1 MGCHSHHRQP
11 SGAGWITLP
20 VDRVQ
25 GETMSAK
32 PAMTAWERIR
42 ATLRGDE
49 TDRTP
54 VALWQHFPVIDEDP
68 QKLAGATLAFQEKY
82 QWDFVKFTPT
92 GTYGI
97 VDWGAE
103 TTWQANFTGVRTV
116 TKFGVTSA
124 QEWPGLDNLD
134 VTRGYLGNQN
144 IALSLT
150 ARELKGSVPLVQT
163 IFSPLTTARKLAG
176 ERIFGD
182 LRQNPDLFK
191 QGLEIITDVTIRFAQ
206 QSLKAGA
213 DGLFF
218 ATQLA
223 SSSLLTRAEYQE
235 FGEIYDLRILQ
246 AVRAQAEI
254 LALHMHGEDIF
265 FDLAERYPVDI
276 VNWHDRHTAPTL
288 AEARH
293 NTRATLAGGV
303 SEWQSLQTGPTSVI
317 QTELRDAIIAA
328 GGRNYLIAPGC
339 VIPYQTPAAYIRA
352 VRDVVET
359 QPVTG

>member
-1 MGCHSHHRQP
+1 
-11 SGAGWITLP
+11 
-20 VDRVQ
+20 
-25 GETMSAK
+25 MSVK

-54 VALWQHFPVIDEDP
+54 VALWQHFPIIDEDP
-68 QKLAGATLAFQEKY
+68 LKLAEATLSFQDKY
-82 QWDFVKFTPT
+82 EWDFVKFTPT

-103 TTWQANFTGVRTV
+103 TKWQPNATGVRTV
-116 TKFGVTSA
+116 TKFGVTSV
-124 QEWPGLDNLD
+124 QDWPRLARLD

-150 ARELKGSVPLVQT
+150 SRELKGSVPLLQT

-176 ERIFGD
+176 ERIFSD
-182 LRQNPDLFK
+182 LRQNPELFK

-206 QSLKAGA
+206 EALKVGA
-213 DGLFF
+213 NGHFF

-235 FGEIYDLRILQ
+235 FGETYDLRILQ
-246 AVRAQAEI
+246 ALRPQAEI
-254 LALHMHGEDIF
+254 LVLHLHGEDIF
-265 FDLAERYPVDI
+265 FDLADSYPVDI
-276 VNWHDRHTAPTL
+276 VNWHDRHTTPSL
-288 AEARH
+288 AEAKNSTH
-293 NTRATLAGGV
+293 AALAGGV
-303 SEWQSLQTGPTSVI
+303 SEWQSLQNGPFSVI
-317 QTELRDAIIAA
+317 QAELRQAIAA
-328 GGRNYLIAPGC
+328 TGGRKYLVAPGC
-339 VIPYQTPAAYIRA
+339 VIPHLTPGAYIRA

-359 QPVTG
+359 QPVNSGK

>member
-1 MGCHSHHRQP
+1 M
-11 SGAGWITLP
+11 T
-20 VDRVQ
+20 
-25 GETMSAK
+25 AK
-32 PAMTAWERIR
+32 SAMTAWERIR
-42 ATLRGDE
+42 ATLLGDE

-54 VALWQHFPVIDEDP
+54 IALWQHFPVIDENP
-68 QKLAGATLAFQEKY
+68 QRLAEATLAFQDKY
-82 QWDFVKFTPT
+82 QWDLIKFTPT

-103 TTWQANFTGVRTV
+103 TTWHRNATGVRSV

-124 QEWPGLDNLD
+124 QEWPLLAQLD

-150 ARELKGSVPLVQT
+150 ARELKGSAPLIQT

-176 ERIFGD
+176 ERIFSD
-182 LRQNPDLFK
+182 LRQNPELFK

-206 QSLKAGA
+206 QALRDGA

-223 SSSLLTRAEYQE
+223 SASLLTRAEYQE
-235 FGEIYDLRILQ
+235 FGETYDLRLLQ
-246 AVRAQAEI
+246 AVRSQAEI
-254 LALHMHGEDIF
+254 LALHLHGEDIF
-265 FDLAERYPVDI
+265 FDLAHRYPVDI
-276 VNWHDRHTAPTL
+276 VNWHDRHTAPSL
-288 AEARH
+288 IEARSS
-293 NTRATLAGGV
+293 NIRATLAGGV
-303 SEWQSLQTGPTSVI
+303 SEWQSLQSGPPSLI
-317 QTELRDAIIAA
+317 QSELRQAIAVT
-328 GGRNYLIAPGC
+328 GGRKFLIAPGC
-339 VIPYQTPAAYIRA
+339 VIPHQTPEAYIRA